1 MIKCVCIYIL
11 YIYITHA
18 LLFLPGSILEDPHWK
33 GTQQLSV
40 AVANETTFLDFLDVK
55 CNLVQQ
61 NVTFPWTSSILNPS
75 PQKDEKQ
82 QPFQLPTPEL
92 IKTCRRFLA
101 QVVASLW
108 DPTQRTQHVG
118 RVFDVESTPF
128 LCMVFRLLH
137 QIFV

>member
-11 YIYITHA
+11 YIYIYITHA

-75 PQKDEKQ
+75 PPKDEK
-82 QPFQLPTPEL
+82 LPTPEL

-118 RVFDVESTPF
+118 NGFDVESTPF
-128 LCMVFRLLH
+128 FCVFFRLLH